1 MKAEMTS
8 MERTLTA
15 MRHQEPDRVP
25 LLLCLTMHGAK
36 ALGMSIQSYYSK
48 ADNIV
53 RGQVKL
59 RERYGHDILN
69 TFTHASA
76 EFEAFGGTTTYY
88 ENGPPNSGEPV
99 LRAMEDIESLETPDP
114 KDHVGL
120 MVVVEAT
127 RKLRE
132 SVGPE
137 VPIIGVVVSPF
148 SLPVM
153 QLGFENYFDLM
164 YNETKAFEHLM
175 RINEPFSAELA
186 NLQLE
191 AGATAMVLF
200 DPVSSTTII
209 PRDKYIETGFRSA
222 KRTIRS
228 IKGPVLTHFASGRI
242 LPIIDKV
249 IETGTVGVGVS
260 TDEDMATM
268 KRACGNRLTLVGN
281 LNGVQMPTWTAL
293 DVERKVKEAVHK
305 AAPGGGFI
313 LSDNHG
319 EIPFQVPDST
329 IEHIVE
335 SSRRYGTYPIKV

>member
-1 MKAEMTS
+1 
-8 MERTLTA
+8 
-15 MRHQEPDRVP
+15 
-25 LLLCLTMHGAK
+25 
-36 ALGMSIQSYYSK
+36 
-48 ADNIV
+48 
-53 RGQVKL
+53 
-59 RERYGHDILN
+59 
-69 TFTHASA
+69 
-76 EFEAFGGTTTYY
+76 
-88 ENGPPNSGEPV
+88 
-99 LRAMEDIESLETPDP
+99 
-114 KDHVGL
+114 
-120 MVVVEAT
+120 
-127 RKLRE
+127 
-132 SVGPE
+132 
-137 VPIIGVVVSPF
+137 
-148 SLPVM
+148 M
-153 QLGFENYFDLM
+153 QMGFENYFDLM

-175 RINEPFSAELA
+175 RINETFSAELA

-329 IEHIVE
+329 IEHIAE
-335 SSRRYGTYPIKV
+335 STRRYGTYPIKV